1 MVLSTL
7 WKVWSCILRHS
18 QMLGHKIEVHVC
30 VQAADVVSLAMGRQ
44 LSAEGIGLPEALG
57 GVVKLGVQGM
67 LAVASRL

>member
-1 MVLSTL
+1 
-7 WKVWSCILRHS
+7 
-18 QMLGHKIEVHVC
+18 